1 MRWQRLCGVLT
12 AAAIATS
19 ALVALPLAL
28 GSAPEAAVAADARQF
43 DPGNIMSDEI
53 FYAPGTMSVA
63 QVQAFLVAKVPS
75 CRAGYVCL
83 KDFRQNTTSQPARSE
98 GCAAITG
105 RTSETAASIIVR
117 VSTACGISPKVLLVL
132 LEKEQ
137 GLVSDTWPTARQY
150 RSATGYGCPDTADC
164 DTTYYG
170 FFNQVYHAS
179 WQFKKYRA
187 RPDGRGYVAGQWNTI
202 AWNPNAACGSS
213 RVFIQNQAT
222 AGLYL
227 YTPYRP
233 NAAALAN
240 LYGTGDG
247 CSAYGNRNFWRMYT
261 DWFGSTKGAPSTL
274 VRAETGTE
282 VFLLSAGVKHHVLGA
297 DYAEFL
303 AVLGPRQLVSQAFL
317 DSMPTGRVA
326 SLFVKNARTGEIALI
341 QDGATH
347 RFSSCALVAMWG
359 DGCGDGYLTITDD
372 IFTRFRVG
380 GPMTKFAKDASG
392 ATRMIE
398 GATAFT
404 LVGSASTAFNGG
416 AKPYEA
422 RMQPAV
428 LARYANGR
436 TLAAPNSFVKSATSS
451 EVLYV
456 DGRSRTY
463 HLPDWTFA
471 AEYGIARTYTTV
483 SDDVLSGYSRAG
495 EVGLLASC
503 GTTVYSAASGRLMRI
518 ASGDTGGLP
527 VMQLENE
534 TCALLPKSAA
544 VVTGQ
549 LFLQAK
555 GAPEVYVMHEG
566 TLRHITSPAQLTAQN
581 NGTSPAIIG
590 VSSST
595 LQRYPKGAAAM
606 PIGRFVTFPD
616 APEVFLVNGWELV
629 HLPRWSLA
637 TEYRQPR
644 TLSPVAADAR
654 EGYTRAVAPLGTY
667 AKCGPSNVY
676 AVTGGSMRVVSQV
689 ALAGNAF
696 TRLHPSICATIP
708 TAGSP
713 IMTPLFLSSGGS
725 YRVAVAGGFAPI
737 GAAAMREA
745 NAGAAPAPL
754 PVAAD
759 TLAVLPPR
767 GAAPAPG
774 TLIRASNSNAVVF
787 VDGSAKHALPNWGV
801 AADLGVAGRYS
812 IVHPAEPALLGS
824 ESPALGV
831 FVQCAD
837 RSYVASAGVLRPVA
851 PALIAGFPLTAL
863 RPESC
868 AALSISG
875 SEIVR
880 DLYLKDASTGAVYR
894 PAAGKLVAVG
904 TSAPPAGASVLVLDS
919 RTIAGLPRG

>member
-19 ALVALPLAL
+19 VLVALPPTL

-105 RTSETAASIIVR
+105 RTAETAASIIVR
-117 VSTACGISPKVLLVL
+117 VSSACGINPKVLLVL

-137 GLVSDTWPTARQY
+137 GLVSDTWPTTRQY

-187 RPDGRGYVAGQWNTI
+187 RPDGRGYIAGQWNTI

-247 CSAYGNRNFWRMYT
+247 CSSYGNRNFWRMYT

-274 VRAETGTE
+274 VRSETGTD
-282 VFLLSAGVKHHVLGA
+282 VFLLSAGVKHHVLA
-297 DYAEFL
+297 TDYSEFL

-317 DSMPTGRVA
+317 DSMPTGRLA

-372 IFTRFRVG
+372 IFTRFKVG
-380 GPMTKFAKDASG
+380 SPMTKFAKDSTG
-392 ATRMIE
+392 VTRMIE
-398 GATAFT
+398 GTTAYS

-416 AKPYEA
+416 VRPYEA

-428 LARYANGR
+428 LARYSNGR

-451 EVLYV
+451 QVLYV

-463 HLPDWTFA
+463 YLPDWTFA
-471 AEYGIARTYTTV
+471 AEYGIPKTYTTV
-483 SDDVLSGYSRAG
+483 SDDVISGYSRAG
-495 EVGLLASC
+495 DVGLLLSC
-503 GTTVYSAASGRLMRI
+503 GSTMYAASSGKLVRI

-527 VMQLENE
+527 FMTLEAE
-534 TCALLPKSAA
+534 TCALLPKSPA
-544 VVTGQ
+544 VVTGP
-549 LFLQAK
+549 LFMKAI
-555 GAPEVYVMHEG
+555 GASAVYAVHDG
-566 TLRHITSPAQLTAQN
+566 RLRHITSPQQLIAQN
-581 NGTSPAIIG
+581 GGTTPTLVNVAAT
-590 VSSST
+590 T
-595 LQRYPKGAAAM
+595 LQRYPKGTAAL
-606 PIGRFVTFPD
+606 PIGGFVKFSD
-616 APEVFLVNGWELV
+616 SGEVFLVNGWEIV

-644 TLSPVAADAR
+644 TLTSVSADAR
-654 EGYTRAVAPLGTY
+654 EGYVRSAVALGTY

-676 AVTGGSMRVVSQV
+676 AVTGGGKRVVSQM

-708 TAGSP
+708 DAGAP
-713 IMTPLFLSSGGS
+713 IGTPLFLSSGGS

-737 GAAAMREA
+737 SAAAMREA
-745 NAGAAPAPL
+745 NAGAVPAPL

-759 TLAVLPPR
+759 TLSVLPVR

-774 TLIRASNSNAVVF
+774 TLVRASNSSAVVF
-787 VDGSAKHALPNWGV
+787 VDGVAKHPLPNWGV
-801 AADLGVAGRYS
+801 AADLGIASRYS
-812 IVHPAEPALLGS
+812 IVHPAEPALLAM

-831 FVQCAD
+831 FVQCAGQTH
-837 RSYVASAGVLRPVA
+837 VASQGVLRRVA
-851 PALIAGFPLTAL
+851 PSLIAGFPVVALT
-863 RPESC
+863 PEACSTLTVGG
-868 AALSISG
+868 AD
-875 SEIVR
+875 IVR
-880 DLYLKDASTGAVYR
+880 DLYVKDAGTGAVYR
-894 PAAGKLVAVG
+894 PTAGKLIAIG
-904 TSAPPAGASVLVLDS
+904 ATAPPSGASILVLDS
-919 RTIAGLPRG
+919 RTIAGIPRG